1 MVEAQGFHS
10 LLFPIIWCLSLETK
24 NVKPFSENLMNVN
37 KFVVTGSVFLTR
49 HNSHVLRQDTVLAH
63 LYKRTCLGRATAFMP
78 GSRFAFKT

>member
-1 MVEAQGFHS
+1 M
-10 LLFPIIWCLSLETK
+10 LSLFQK
-24 NVKPFSENLMNVN
+24 ILMRVN

-63 LYKRTCLGRATAFMP
+63 LYERTCLGRAAAFMS